1 MDPQKAG
8 RPLPPSVSKIGRHA
22 AYADLNH
29 DDIARLNFVQMA
41 FFHVATNVFPG
52 NQKVWENRVKPAFVR
67 DHNRPPKTP
76 REVGKVMRRDP
87 HWQMWSSLK
96 RNNQEMMYD
105 VRGEIAEHAPGMIHR
120 R

>member
-41 FFHVATNVFPG
+41 FFHVATNMFPG

-67 DHNRPPKTP
+67 DHNRAPNAA
-76 REVGKVMRRDP
+76 GG
-87 HWQMWSSLK
+87 WQGHAARSPLA
-96 RNNQEMMYD
+96 D
-105 VRGEIAEHAPGMIHR
+105 VELAQAQQSGDDV
-120 R
+120 